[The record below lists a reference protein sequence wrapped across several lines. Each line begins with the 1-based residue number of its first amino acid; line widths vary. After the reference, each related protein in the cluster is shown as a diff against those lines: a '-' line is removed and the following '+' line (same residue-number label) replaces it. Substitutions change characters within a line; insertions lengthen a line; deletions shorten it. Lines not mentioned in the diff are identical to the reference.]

1 MSVMHRAYWRT
12 LAIPSSKTRRKPICG
27 TCVLS
32 LLLTR
37 RVLNS
42 CTVKDPSETAFH
54 NLVDE
59 ATRKGIKLV
68 VAGCVP
74 QGNDCTHPS
83 PLADSDAP
91 WLRSLS
97 ILGVKQ
103 VHRIL
108 EVVEETLK
116 GNKIQLLSQ
125 RGLPPLDLP
134 KVRKDPHIEI
144 VPISEGCLG
153 HCTYCKT
160 RFARGTLVSY
170 PLIQIQERLQQVTL
184 AMLLERRPSA
194 TACSRSG

>member
-1 MSVMHRAYWRT
+1 MCREYWRT

-27 TCVLS
+27 TCVL
-32 LLLTR
+32 LLPLTR

-74 QGNDCTHPS
+74 QGNDCAHPS

-170 PLIQIQERLQQVTL
+170 PLTQIQERLQQVTL
-184 AMLLERRPSA
+184 AALL
-194 TACSRSG
+194 

>member
-1 MSVMHRAYWRT
+1 MHRAYWRT

-37 RVLNS
+37 RILNS

-83 PLADSDAP
+83 FLADSDAP

-134 KVRKDPHIEI
+134 KVRKDPYIEI

-184 AMLLERRPSA
+184 ASPLERRPSA
-194 TACSRSG
+194 TACSKSG

>member
-1 MSVMHRAYWRT
+1 MCRAYWRT

-83 PLADSDAP
+83 FLADSDAP

-134 KVRKDPHIEI
+134 KVRKDPYIEI

-184 AMLLERRPSA
+184 ASPLERRPSA

>member
-1 MSVMHRAYWRT
+1 M
-12 LAIPSSKTRRKPICG
+12 
-27 TCVLS
+27 
-32 LLLTR
+32 
-37 RVLNS
+37 
-42 CTVKDPSETAFH
+42 KDPSETAFH

-83 PLADSDAP
+83 FLADSDAP

-125 RGLPPLDLP
+125 CGLPPLDLP
-134 KVRKDPHIEI
+134 KVRKDPYIEI

-184 AMLLERRPSA
+184 ASPLERRPSA

>member
-1 MSVMHRAYWRT
+1 MHRAYWRT

-134 KVRKDPHIEI
+134 KVRKDPYIEI

-184 AMLLERRPSA
+184 ASPLERRPSA

>member
-1 MSVMHRAYWRT
+1 MCRAYWRT

-83 PLADSDAP
+83 FLADSDAP

-134 KVRKDPHIEI
+134 KVRKDPYIEI

-170 PLIQIQERLQQVTL
+170 PLSQIQERLQQVTL
-184 AMLLERRPSA
+184 ASLLERRPSA

>member
-1 MSVMHRAYWRT
+1 MCRAYWRT

-83 PLADSDAP
+83 FLADSDAP

-134 KVRKDPHIEI
+134 KVRKDPYIEI

>member
-1 MSVMHRAYWRT
+1 MHRAYWRT

-32 LLLTR
+32 LLLIR
-37 RVLNS
+37 RILNS

-83 PLADSDAP
+83 FLADSDAP

-125 RGLPPLDLP
+125 RPHQRGL
-134 KVRKDPHIEI
+134 
-144 VPISEGCLG
+144 
-153 HCTYCKT
+153 
-160 RFARGTLVSY
+160 
-170 PLIQIQERLQQVTL
+170 
-184 AMLLERRPSA
+184 
-194 TACSRSG
+194 SRSLHLLQDALRPRHAGFVSSHSDSGASSAGDSCLAA

>member
-1 MSVMHRAYWRT
+1 MCRAYWRT

-74 QGNDCTHPS
+74 QGNDCPHPS
-83 PLADSDAP
+83 FLADSDAP

-134 KVRKDPHIEI
+134 KVRKDPYIEI

-184 AMLLERRPSA
+184 ASPLERRPSA

>member
-1 MSVMHRAYWRT
+1 MHRAYWRT

-37 RVLNS
+37 RILNS

-83 PLADSDAP
+83 FLADSDAP

-134 KVRKDPHIEI
+134 KVRKDPYIEI

-184 AMLLERRPSA
+184 ASPLERRPSA

>member
-1 MSVMHRAYWRT
+1 MHRAYWRT

-83 PLADSDAP
+83 FLADSDAP

-134 KVRKDPHIEI
+134 KVRKDPYIEI

-170 PLIQIQERLQQVTL
+170 PLIQIQERLQQVPL
-184 AMLLERRPSA
+184 ASPLERRPSA

>member
-1 MSVMHRAYWRT
+1 MCRAYWRT

-37 RVLNS
+37 RILNS

-83 PLADSDAP
+83 FLADSDAP

-134 KVRKDPHIEI
+134 KVRKDPYIEI

-184 AMLLERRPSA
+184 ASPLERRPSA

>member
-1 MSVMHRAYWRT
+1 MHRAYWRT

-42 CTVKDPSETAFH
+42 CTVKAPSETAFH

-83 PLADSDAP
+83 FLADSDAP

-134 KVRKDPHIEI
+134 KVRKDPYIEI

-184 AMLLERRPSA
+184 ASPLERRPSA

>member
-1 MSVMHRAYWRT
+1 MHRAYWRT

-83 PLADSDAP
+83 FLADSDAP

-134 KVRKDPHIEI
+134 KVRKDPYIEI

>member
-1 MSVMHRAYWRT
+1 MHRAYWRT

-59 ATRKGIKLV
+59 AARKGIKLV

-83 PLADSDAP
+83 FLADSDAP

-134 KVRKDPHIEI
+134 KVRKDPYIEI

-184 AMLLERRPSA
+184 ASPLECRPSA

>member
-1 MSVMHRAYWRT
+1 M
-12 LAIPSSKTRRKPICG
+12 
-27 TCVLS
+27 
-32 LLLTR
+32 
-37 RVLNS
+37 
-42 CTVKDPSETAFH
+42 KDPSETVFH

-83 PLADSDAP
+83 FLADSDAP

-134 KVRKDPHIEI
+134 KVRKDPYIEI

-153 HCTYCKT
+153 HWHLLQDAL
-160 RFARGTLVSY
+160 RPRHAGFVSSHSDSGASSAGDSC
-170 PLIQIQERLQQVTL
+170 L
-184 AMLLERRPSA
+184 AA
-194 TACSRSG
+194 

>member
-1 MSVMHRAYWRT
+1 MHRAYWRT

-37 RVLNS
+37 RILNS

-83 PLADSDAP
+83 FLADSDAP

-108 EVVEETLK
+108 DVVEETLK

-134 KVRKDPHIEI
+134 KVRKDPYIEI

-184 AMLLERRPSA
+184 ASPLERRPSA

>member
-1 MSVMHRAYWRT
+1 MMNRVYWLT
-12 LAIPSSKTRRKPICG
+12 LAILSSKTRKKQTCG
-27 TCVLS
+27 TCIHYLS
-32 LLLTR
+32 MIHR
-37 RVLNS
+37 ILNS
-42 CTVKDPSETAFH
+42 CTVKDPSEMVFH

-74 QGNDCTHPS
+74 QGNCDLHGLS
-83 PLADSDAP
+83 IADSDAP

-134 KVRKDPHIEI
+134 KVRKDPYIEI
-144 VPISEGCLG
+144 IPISEGCLG

-170 PLIQIQERLQQVTL
+170 ALPQIQARLQQVARGARL
-184 AMLLERRPSA
+184 HRRPFA
-194 TACSRSG
+194 TVCMRYG

>member
-1 MSVMHRAYWRT
+1 MHRAYWRT

-37 RVLNS
+37 RILNS

-134 KVRKDPHIEI
+134 KVRKDPYIEI

-184 AMLLERRPSA
+184 ASPLERRPSA

>member
-1 MSVMHRAYWRT
+1 MHRAYWRT

-83 PLADSDAP
+83 FLADSDAP

-134 KVRKDPHIEI
+134 KVRKDPYIEI

-184 AMLLERRPSA
+184 ASPLECRPSA

>member
-1 MSVMHRAYWRT
+1 MHRAYWRT

-37 RVLNS
+37 RILNS

-83 PLADSDAP
+83 FLADSDAP

-134 KVRKDPHIEI
+134 KVRKDPYIEI

-184 AMLLERRPSA
+184 ASLLERRPSA

>member
-1 MSVMHRAYWRT
+1 MHRAYWRT

-74 QGNDCTHPS
+74 QGNDCIHPS
-83 PLADSDAP
+83 LLADSDAP

-134 KVRKDPHIEI
+134 KVRKDPYIEI

-184 AMLLERRPSA
+184 ASPLERRPSA

>member
-1 MSVMHRAYWRT
+1 MHRAYWRT

-83 PLADSDAP
+83 FLADSDAP

-134 KVRKDPHIEI
+134 KVRKDPYIEI

-184 AMLLERRPSA
+184 ASPLERRPSA

>member
-1 MSVMHRAYWRT
+1 MHRAYWRT

-37 RVLNS
+37 RILNS

-83 PLADSDAP
+83 FLADSDAP

-125 RGLPPLDLP
+125 CGLPPLDLP
-134 KVRKDPHIEI
+134 KVRKDPYIEI

-184 AMLLERRPSA
+184 ASPLERRPSA